1 MVLKQTLTKEREEL
15 KDVQKEL
22 DDKIY
27 ELPDNPPK
35 LELGEGLGN
44 LLGLEV
50 EDFLDERFVNIKEFE
65 DVALENIKV
74 EYGLGEIKD
83 VFDEAAVSHQL
94 DFFCGVRNE
103 NFAQAC
109 NFITKHQQ

>member
-1 MVLKQTLTKEREEL
+1 M
-15 KDVQKEL
+15 
-22 DDKIY
+22 
-27 ELPDNPPK
+27 
-35 LELGEGLGN
+35 N
-44 LLGLEV
+44 LLCLEA
-50 EDFLDERFVNIKEFE
+50 EDFLDEKFVNKKEFE

-74 EYGLGEIKD
+74 KYGLDEIKD
-83 VFDEAAVSHQL
+83 AFDEAAVSHQL